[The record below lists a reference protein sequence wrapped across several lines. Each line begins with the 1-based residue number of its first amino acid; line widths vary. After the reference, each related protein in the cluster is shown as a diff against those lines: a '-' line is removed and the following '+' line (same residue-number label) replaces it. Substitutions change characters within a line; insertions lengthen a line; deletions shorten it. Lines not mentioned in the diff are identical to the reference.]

1 MLTASELSRSFG
13 PRTLF
18 SNVSLQLGPGR
29 KVALVGGNGTGK
41 TTLLEILVGIQSPD
55 QGKVHRP
62 KELRVGYLPQ
72 ELPPETGRSVFQQ
85 VMLGAEQVTHLSGEI
100 EKLGNL
106 VACSSGDEQARH
118 LRALGEAQSRFEQIG
133 GYSTESDAHRILSG
147 LGFSPEDHERP
158 MGEMSGGWRMRIAL
172 ARLLL
177 SSPDLLVMDEPTNH
191 LDIDSV
197 NWLEEHLKNWHKGLL
212 FVSHDRDFID
222 GVANRILEL
231 SGTHVSEY
239 VGGFADFVVAREE
252 LLASQRAAAAQQT
265 RQIEKTEQFIERFR
279 YKATKARQ
287 VQSRIKALDKME
299 KIVVED
305 VGDQKIRFGF
315 PSPRRSSRLVAELNE
330 VTAGYDEDIVLQEV
344 SFSVERGSTVALVG
358 PNGAGKTT
366 LVKLLTGQLAPLKG
380 DLKLGTN
387 VDLSSFN
394 QLQTEILDEKR
405 SVLEELRTVPGVE
418 TDGRNLRTYLAS
430 FGFREEAA
438 DRKVGDL
445 SGGEQTRLALAKTL
459 AMPVNLLILDE
470 PTNHLDLP
478 SCDVLEDA
486 LNVYPGTVILITHD
500 RHLIRSVAD
509 SLVEV
514 RDGVT
519 SWHDGV
525 PDHVLFPGQESS
537 SKSVENSPQ
546 KVGPSTKKKKKPSD
560 DAAKLKRRL
569 QKVEQE
575 WELAE
580 AEVLA
585 TQEALASSDLYQDP
599 ENVDRAVTAH
609 NDAKDEAAR
618 LMALWEKL
626 SSSFHITD

>member
-106 VACSSGDEQARH
+106 VACSSGHEQARH

-252 LLASQRAAAAQQT
+252 LLASKRAAAAQQT

-287 VQSRIKALDKME
+287 VQSRIKVLDKME

-330 VTAGYDEDIVLQEV
+330 VTAGYDEDVVLQEV

-546 KVGPSTKKKKKPSD
+546 KVGPSTKKKKPSD
-560 DAAKLKRRL
+560 DALKIKRRL

-609 NDAKDEAAR
+609 NNAKDEAAR

-626 SSSFHITD
+626 SSSLHISD

>member
-106 VACSSGDEQARH
+106 VACSSGHEQARH

-252 LLASQRAAAAQQT
+252 LLASKRAAAAQQT

-287 VQSRIKALDKME
+287 VQSRIKALEKME

-305 VGDQKIRFGF
+305 IGDQKIRFGF

-330 VTAGYDEDIVLQEV
+330 VTAGYDKDVVLQGV

-366 LVKLLTGQLAPLKG
+366 LVKLLTGQLEPLKG
-380 DLKLGTN
+380 NLKLGTN

-514 RDGVT
+514 RDGAT

-546 KVGPSTKKKKKPSD
+546 KVGPSTKKKKPSD
-560 DAAKLKRRL
+560 DALKIKRRL

-609 NDAKDEAAR
+609 NNAKDEAAR

-626 SSSFHITD
+626 SSSLHISD

>member
-106 VACSSGDEQARH
+106 VACSSGHEQARH

-252 LLASQRAAAAQQT
+252 LLASKRAAAAQQT

-330 VTAGYDEDIVLQEV
+330 VTAGYDEDVVLQEV

-514 RDGVT
+514 RDGAT

-546 KVGPSTKKKKKPSD
+546 KVGPSTKKKKPSD
-560 DAAKLKRRL
+560 DALKIKRRL

-585 TQEALASSDLYQDP
+585 AQEALASSDLYQDP

-609 NDAKDEAAR
+609 NNAKDEAAR

-626 SSSFHITD
+626 SSSLHISD

>member
-106 VACSSGDEQARH
+106 VACSSGHEQARH

-252 LLASQRAAAAQQT
+252 LLASKRAAAAQQT

-330 VTAGYDEDIVLQEV
+330 VTAGYDEDVVLQEV

-546 KVGPSTKKKKKPSD
+546 KVGPSTKKKKPSD
-560 DAAKLKRRL
+560 DALKIKRRL

-585 TQEALASSDLYQDP
+585 AQEALASSDLYQDP

-626 SSSFHITD
+626 SSSLDITD

>member
-106 VACSSGDEQARH
+106 VASSSGDEQARH

-305 VGDQKIRFGF
+305 VGDQRIRFGF

-537 SKSVENSPQ
+537 SKSIENSPQ
-546 KVGPSTKKKKKPSD
+546 KAGPSTKKKKKPSD

>member
-106 VACSSGDEQARH
+106 VACSSGHEQARH

-252 LLASQRAAAAQQT
+252 LLASKRAAAAQQT

-287 VQSRIKALDKME
+287 VQSRIKALEKME

-305 VGDQKIRFGF
+305 IGDQKIRFGF

-330 VTAGYDEDIVLQEV
+330 VTAGYDKDVVLQGV

-546 KVGPSTKKKKKPSD
+546 KVGPSTKKKKPSD
-560 DAAKLKRRL
+560 DALKIKRRL

-585 TQEALASSDLYQDP
+585 AQEALASSDLYQDP

-609 NDAKDEAAR
+609 NNAKDEAAR

-626 SSSFHITD
+626 SSSLHISD

>member
-106 VACSSGDEQARH
+106 VASSSGDEQARH

-330 VTAGYDEDIVLQEV
+330 VTAGYDEDVVLQEV

-525 PDHVLFPGQESS
+525 PDHVLFPGQENS

-546 KVGPSTKKKKKPSD
+546 KVGPSTKKKKSSD
-560 DAAKLKRRL
+560 DAVKIKRRL

>member
-106 VACSSGDEQARH
+106 VASSSGDEQARH

-330 VTAGYDEDIVLQEV
+330 VTAGYDEDVVLQEV

-546 KVGPSTKKKKKPSD
+546 KAGPSTKKKKKPSD

>member
-85 VMLGAEQVTHLSGEI
+85 VMLGAEQVTYLSGEI

-106 VACSSGDEQARH
+106 VAFSSGEEQARH

-158 MGEMSGGWRMRIAL
+158 MSEMSGGWRMRIAL

-177 SSPDLLVMDEPTNH
+177 SSPDLLIMDEPTNH

-197 NWLEEHLKNWHKGLL
+197 SWLEEHLKTWHKGLL

-231 SGTHVSEY
+231 SSTHVSEY

-265 RQIEKTEQFIERFR
+265 RQVEKTEQFIERFR

-287 VQSRIKALDKME
+287 VQSRIKALEKME

-305 VGDQKIRFGF
+305 IGDQKIRFGF

-330 VTAGYDEDIVLQEV
+330 VTAGYDKDVVLQGV

-546 KVGPSTKKKKKPSD
+546 KVGPSTKKKKPSD
-560 DAAKLKRRL
+560 DALKIKRRL

-585 TQEALASSDLYQDP
+585 TQEALARSDLYQDP

-609 NDAKDEAAR
+609 NNAKDEAAR
-618 LMALWEKL
+618 LMAMWEKL
-626 SSSFHITD
+626 SSSLDITD

>member
-106 VACSSGDEQARH
+106 VACSSGHEQARH

-252 LLASQRAAAAQQT
+252 LLASKRAAAAQQT

-330 VTAGYDEDIVLQEV
+330 VTAGYDEDVVLQEV

-514 RDGVT
+514 RDGAT

-537 SKSVENSPQ
+537 SKSFENSPQ
-546 KVGPSTKKKKKPSD
+546 KVGPSTKKKKPSD
-560 DAAKLKRRL
+560 DALKIKRRL

-585 TQEALASSDLYQDP
+585 AQEALASSDLYQDP

-609 NDAKDEAAR
+609 NNAKDEAAR
-618 LMALWEKL
+618 LMAMWEKL
-626 SSSFHITD
+626 SSSLDITD

>member
-106 VACSSGDEQARH
+106 VASSSGDEQARH

-305 VGDQKIRFGF
+305 VGDQRIRFGF

-330 VTAGYDEDIVLQEV
+330 VTAGYDEDVVLQEV

>member
-106 VACSSGDEQARH
+106 VASSSGDEQARH

-305 VGDQKIRFGF
+305 VGDQRIRFGF

-330 VTAGYDEDIVLQEV
+330 VTAGYDEDVVLQEV

-546 KVGPSTKKKKKPSD
+546 KAGPSTKKKKKPSD
-560 DAAKLKRRL
+560 DAAKLKRRV

>member
-85 VMLGAEQVTHLSGEI
+85 VMLGAEQATHLSGEI

-106 VACSSGDEQARH
+106 VASSSGDEQARH

-330 VTAGYDEDIVLQEV
+330 VTAGYDEDVVLQEV

-537 SKSVENSPQ
+537 SKPVENSPQ

>member
-106 VACSSGDEQARH
+106 VASSSGDEQARH

>member
-106 VACSSGDEQARH
+106 VASSSGHEQARH

-252 LLASQRAAAAQQT
+252 LLASKRAAAAQQT

-330 VTAGYDEDIVLQEV
+330 VTAGYDEDVVLQEV

-525 PDHVLFPGQESS
+525 PDHVLFPGQENS

-546 KVGPSTKKKKKPSD
+546 KVGPSTKKKKSSD
-560 DAAKLKRRL
+560 DAVKIKRRL

-599 ENVDRAVTAH
+599 ENVDKAVTAH

-626 SSSFHITD
+626 SSSLHITD

>member
-106 VACSSGDEQARH
+106 VACSSGHEQARH

-252 LLASQRAAAAQQT
+252 LLASKRAAAAQQT

-330 VTAGYDEDIVLQEV
+330 VTAGYDEDVVLQEV

-514 RDGVT
+514 RDGAT

-546 KVGPSTKKKKKPSD
+546 KVGPSTKKKKPSD
-560 DAAKLKRRL
+560 DALKIKRRL

-626 SSSFHITD
+626 SSSLHISD

>member
-106 VACSSGDEQARH
+106 VASSSGDEQARH

-330 VTAGYDEDIVLQEV
+330 VTAGYDEDVVLQEA

-546 KVGPSTKKKKKPSD
+546 KAGPSTKKKKKPSD

>member
-106 VACSSGDEQARH
+106 VASSSGDEQARH

-525 PDHVLFPGQESS
+525 PYHVLFPGQESS

-546 KVGPSTKKKKKPSD
+546 KAGPSTKKKKKPSD

>member
-106 VACSSGDEQARH
+106 VASSSGDEQARH

-252 LLASQRAAAAQQT
+252 LLASKRAAAAQQT

-330 VTAGYDEDIVLQEV
+330 VTAGYDEDVVLQEV

-525 PDHVLFPGQESS
+525 PDHVLFPGQENS

-546 KVGPSTKKKKKPSD
+546 KVGPSTKKKKSSD
-560 DAAKLKRRL
+560 DAVKIKRRL

-626 SSSFHITD
+626 SSSLHISD

>member
-85 VMLGAEQVTHLSGEI
+85 VMLGAEQVTYLSGEI

-106 VACSSGDEQARH
+106 VACSSGEEQARH
-118 LRALGEAQSRFEQIG
+118 LRALGEVQSRFEQIG

-177 SSPDLLVMDEPTNH
+177 SSPDLLIMDEPTNH

-197 NWLEEHLKNWHKGLL
+197 SWLEEHLKTWHKGLL

-252 LLASQRAAAAQQT
+252 LLASQHAAAAQQT

-287 VQSRIKALDKME
+287 VQSRIKALEKME

-305 VGDQKIRFGF
+305 IGDQKIRFGF

-330 VTAGYDEDIVLQEV
+330 VTAGYDKDVVLQGV

-358 PNGAGKTT
+358 PNGAGK
-366 LVKLLTGQLAPLKG
+366 P
-380 DLKLGTN
+380 
-387 VDLSSFN
+387 
-394 QLQTEILDEKR
+394 
-405 SVLEELRTVPGVE
+405 P
-418 TDGRNLRTYLAS
+418 
-430 FGFREEAA
+430 
-438 DRKVGDL
+438 
-445 SGGEQTRLALAKTL
+445 
-459 AMPVNLLILDE
+459 
-470 PTNHLDLP
+470 
-478 SCDVLEDA
+478 
-486 LNVYPGTVILITHD
+486 
-500 RHLIRSVAD
+500 
-509 SLVEV
+509 
-514 RDGVT
+514 
-519 SWHDGV
+519 W
-525 PDHVLFPGQESS
+525 
-537 SKSVENSPQ
+537 
-546 KVGPSTKKKKKPSD
+546 
-560 DAAKLKRRL
+560 
-569 QKVEQE
+569 
-575 WELAE
+575 
-580 AEVLA
+580 
-585 TQEALASSDLYQDP
+585 
-599 ENVDRAVTAH
+599 
-609 NDAKDEAAR
+609 
-618 LMALWEKL
+618 
-626 SSSFHITD
+626 

>member
-106 VACSSGDEQARH
+106 VASSSGDEQARH

-305 VGDQKIRFGF
+305 VGDQRIRFGF

-330 VTAGYDEDIVLQEV
+330 VTAGYDEDVVLQEV

-546 KVGPSTKKKKKPSD
+546 KAGPSTKKKKKPSD

>member
-1 MLTASELSRSFG
+1 
-13 PRTLF
+13 
-18 SNVSLQLGPGR
+18 
-29 KVALVGGNGTGK
+29 
-41 TTLLEILVGIQSPD
+41 
-55 QGKVHRP
+55 
-62 KELRVGYLPQ
+62 
-72 ELPPETGRSVFQQ
+72 
-85 VMLGAEQVTHLSGEI
+85 
-100 EKLGNL
+100 
-106 VACSSGDEQARH
+106 
-118 LRALGEAQSRFEQIG
+118 
-133 GYSTESDAHRILSG
+133 
-147 LGFSPEDHERP
+147 

-252 LLASQRAAAAQQT
+252 LLASKRAAAAQQT

-330 VTAGYDEDIVLQEV
+330 VTAGYDEDVVLQEV

-514 RDGVT
+514 RDGAT

-546 KVGPSTKKKKKPSD
+546 KVGPSTKKKKPSD
-560 DAAKLKRRL
+560 DALKIKRRL

-626 SSSFHITD
+626 SSSLHISD

>member
-1 MLTASELSRSFG
+1 
-13 PRTLF
+13 
-18 SNVSLQLGPGR
+18 
-29 KVALVGGNGTGK
+29 
-41 TTLLEILVGIQSPD
+41 
-55 QGKVHRP
+55 
-62 KELRVGYLPQ
+62 
-72 ELPPETGRSVFQQ
+72 
-85 VMLGAEQVTHLSGEI
+85 
-100 EKLGNL
+100 
-106 VACSSGDEQARH
+106 
-118 LRALGEAQSRFEQIG
+118 
-133 GYSTESDAHRILSG
+133 
-147 LGFSPEDHERP
+147 
-158 MGEMSGGWRMRIAL
+158 
-172 ARLLL
+172 
-177 SSPDLLVMDEPTNH
+177 
-191 LDIDSV
+191 
-197 NWLEEHLKNWHKGLL
+197 
-212 FVSHDRDFID
+212 
-222 GVANRILEL
+222 
-231 SGTHVSEY
+231 
-239 VGGFADFVVAREE
+239 
-252 LLASQRAAAAQQT
+252 
-265 RQIEKTEQFIERFR
+265 
-279 YKATKARQ
+279 
-287 VQSRIKALDKME
+287 VQSRIKALEKME

-315 PSPRRSSRLVAELNE
+315 PAPRRSSRLVAELNE
-330 VTAGYDEDIVLQEV
+330 VTAGYDEDIILQEV

-394 QLQTEILDEKR
+394 QLQTEILD
-405 SVLEELRTVPGVE
+405 
-418 TDGRNLRTYLAS
+418 
-430 FGFREEAA
+430 EEAA

-525 PDHVLFPGQESS
+525 PDHVLFPGQENS

-546 KVGPSTKKKKKPSD
+546 KIGPSIKKKKSSD
-560 DAAKLKRRL
+560 DGTKLKRRL

-599 ENVDRAVTAH
+599 ENVDKAVTAH
-609 NDAKDEAAR
+609 NEAKDEAAR

-626 SSSFHITD
+626 SSSLHITD

>member
-106 VACSSGDEQARH
+106 VASSSGDEQARH

-330 VTAGYDEDIVLQEV
+330 VTAGYDEDVVLQEV

>member
-106 VACSSGDEQARH
+106 VASSSGDEQARH

-330 VTAGYDEDIVLQEV
+330 VTAGYDEDVVLQEV

-537 SKSVENSPQ
+537 SKSVKNSPQ

>member
-106 VACSSGDEQARH
+106 VASSSGDEQARH

-330 VTAGYDEDIVLQEV
+330 VTTGYDEDVVLQEV

-546 KVGPSTKKKKKPSD
+546 KAGPSTKKKKKPSD

-585 TQEALASSDLYQDP
+585 TQEALASSDL
-599 ENVDRAVTAH
+599 
-609 NDAKDEAAR
+609 
-618 LMALWEKL
+618 
-626 SSSFHITD
+626 

>member
-106 VACSSGDEQARH
+106 VACSSGHEQARH

-252 LLASQRAAAAQQT
+252 LLASKRAAAAQQT

-330 VTAGYDEDIVLQEV
+330 VTAGYDEDVVLQEV

-546 KVGPSTKKKKKPSD
+546 KVGPSTKKKKPSD
-560 DAAKLKRRL
+560 DALKIKRRL

-585 TQEALASSDLYQDP
+585 AQEALASSDLYQDP

-609 NDAKDEAAR
+609 NNAKDEAAR

-626 SSSFHITD
+626 SSSLHISD

>member
-55 QGKVHRP
+55 HGKVHRP

-85 VMLGAEQVTHLSGEI
+85 VMLGAEQATYLSSEI

-106 VACSSGDEQARH
+106 VASSSDEEQARH
-118 LRALGEAQSRFEQIG
+118 LKALGEAQSRFEQIG

-177 SSPDLLVMDEPTNH
+177 SSPDLLIMDEPTNH

-197 NWLEEHLKNWHKGLL
+197 SWLEEHLKTWHKGLL

-287 VQSRIKALDKME
+287 VQSRIKALEKME
-299 KIVVED
+299 KIVVEE

-315 PSPRRSSRLVAELNE
+315 PAPRRSSRLVAELDE
-330 VTAGYDEDIVLQEV
+330 VTAGYDDDVVLQKV

-366 LVKLLTGQLAPLKG
+366 LVKLLTGQLEPLKG
-380 DLKLGTN
+380 NLKLGTN

-394 QLQTEILDEKR
+394 QLQTEILDGKR
-405 SVLEELRTVPGVE
+405 SVLEELRTVSGVE

-438 DRKVGDL
+438 DRKVDDL

-514 RDGVT
+514 RDGMT

-525 PDHVLFPGQESS
+525 PDHVLFPGQENS
-537 SKSVENSPQ
+537 SKSAENPPQ
-546 KVGPSTKKKKKPSD
+546 KVDPSIKKKKSID
-560 DAAKLKRRL
+560 DGTKLKRRL

-585 TQEALASSDLYQDP
+585 TQEALASSDLYQNP
-599 ENVDRAVTAH
+599 ENVDKAVTAH

-626 SSSFHITD
+626 SSSLDITD

>member
-62 KELRVGYLPQ
+62 RELRVGYLPQ

-106 VACSSGDEQARH
+106 VACSSGHEQARH

-252 LLASQRAAAAQQT
+252 LLASKRAAAAQQT

-330 VTAGYDEDIVLQEV
+330 VTAGYDEDVVLQEV

-546 KVGPSTKKKKKPSD
+546 KVGPSTKKKKPSD
-560 DAAKLKRRL
+560 DALKIKRRL

-585 TQEALASSDLYQDP
+585 AQEALASSDLYQDP

-609 NDAKDEAAR
+609 NNAKDEAAR

-626 SSSFHITD
+626 SSSLHISD

>member
-106 VACSSGDEQARH
+106 VASSSGDEQARH

-546 KVGPSTKKKKKPSD
+546 KARPSTKKKKPSD

>member
-106 VACSSGDEQARH
+106 VACSSGHEQARH

-252 LLASQRAAAAQQT
+252 LLASKRAAAAQQT

-330 VTAGYDEDIVLQEV
+330 VTAGYDEDVVLQEV

-470 PTNHLDLP
+470 PTNHLDLK
-478 SCDVLEDA
+478 SKEVLQDA
-486 LNVYPGTVILITHD
+486 INEFEGTVILVSHD
-500 RHLIRSVAD
+500 RSFL
-509 SLVEV
+509 
-514 RDGVT
+514 DGV
-519 SWHDGV
+519 V
-525 PDHVLFPGQESS
+525 NKVLEVSKGSMRMLTCNVSEYIQRIES
-537 SKSVENSPQ
+537 EM
-546 KVGPSTKKKKKPSD
+546 
-560 DAAKLKRRL
+560 
-569 QKVEQE
+569 EQ
-575 WELAE
+575 
-580 AEVLA
+580 
-585 TQEALASSDLYQDP
+585 
-599 ENVDRAVTAH
+599 
-609 NDAKDEAAR
+609 
-618 LMALWEKL
+618 
-626 SSSFHITD
+626 

>member
-85 VMLGAEQVTHLSGEI
+85 VMLGAEQVTHLSSEI

-106 VACSSGDEQARH
+106 VASSSGDEQARH
-118 LRALGEAQSRFEQIG
+118 LSALGEAQSRFEQIG

-177 SSPDLLVMDEPTNH
+177 SSPDLLIMDEPTNH

-197 NWLEEHLKNWHKGLL
+197 SWLEEHLKTWHKGLL

-287 VQSRIKALDKME
+287 VQSRIKALEKME

-315 PSPRRSSRLVAELNE
+315 PAPRRSSRLVAELNE
-330 VTAGYDEDIVLQEV
+330 VTAGYDEDIILQEV

-537 SKSVENSPQ
+537 SKSVENPSQ
-546 KVGPSTKKKKKPSD
+546 KVGPSTKKKKPSD
-560 DAAKLKRRL
+560 DSAKLKRRL

-599 ENVDRAVTAH
+599 ENVDKAVTAH
-609 NDAKDEAAR
+609 NEAKDEAAR

-626 SSSFHITD
+626 SSSLHITD